1 MSIKPSEL
9 AKTSILLISATL
21 LVACT
26 GTSPKHPNQP
36 ALPVGSK
43 IQLNITADL
52 PVGENSIYI
61 QNQTLVS
68 SAQIDKYQVFCSVLM
83 NEYQQANEPQQKVE
97 PGEFKVSRVRLY
109 NDYVHQPVIY
119 ANNDSPFWAPSFFIH
134 FRTEIYLESASQPQV
149 VALICTR
156 QSVEYKKIGYY
167 PQRPQ
172 FEAQLGDFVEL
183 P

>member
-1 MSIKPSEL
+1 MHTKKPGSAKATFVLAFSI
-9 AKTSILLISATL
+9 T

-26 GTSPKHPNQP
+26 GKGPQHPNQP
-36 ALPVGSK
+36 ALPVGSN

-52 PVGENSIYI
+52 PLDENSVYI

-68 SAQIDKYQVFCSVLM
+68 RAQIDKYQVFCSVLM
-83 NEYQQANEPQQKVE
+83 DRYQQVDEPQLKVE

-119 ANNDSPFWAPSFFIH
+119 ANNDDPFWETSFGMH

-156 QSVEYKKIGYY
+156 RTVEYKKIGYY

-172 FEAQLGDFVEL
+172 FEAQLGDLVEL